1 MVRLTIDG
9 IAHEAAD
16 GTLLIDALTATGA
29 AVPHLCHDS
38 RVKPSGACRLCIVEL
53 SGQTRPV
60 PSCSLEVSEGMDVRT
75 HSQALDALR
84 RTQLELITA
93 HYPAAA
99 CAAEPHHPF
108 HRLLA
113 KYGVRPGDEREEG
126 LFQDDTHPYIGVAME
141 RCIYC
146 ERCIRICEQ
155 VQGQFVWEAWGR
167 SDATRIMPGKGATL
181 LDGGCVSCGACVDSC
196 PSGALFD
203 KRVGIEPTAWTR
215 TTCVYCGV
223 GCQMNVGTA
232 NGRVVAM
239 RPAMSPVNRGHACV
253 KGRYAFEYNH
263 APDRITQPMIR
274 LKSGWQAVSWD
285 EALDFTAAK
294 LKAIVARDGP
304 DAVGVLGS
312 ARATN
317 EENYLT
323 QKFARVVLGTHN
335 VDCCAR
341 VCHTP
346 SAKALKTMLG
356 IGAATNSFDD
366 IEQANAFLVYGANP
380 TEGHPVVGARI
391 RQAVLKGAGLV
402 VIDPRRTELADL
414 ADVHLAVRPGHNVPL
429 LNALAAVVIEE
440 KLVDRRLLTERVNG
454 LDAFADHVADFS
466 PETVASACGVPA
478 EAIRAAARLYAG
490 GRPSMCFH
498 GLGATEHLQG
508 SEGVMAL
515 INLALLTGNLG
526 KPGAGVNPLRGQN
539 NVQGAAQMGC
549 DPASLTGA
557 QAIDVAGAR
566 FEQVWGAK
574 LPASRGL
581 DLPEMIDAA
590 RAGRLK
596 ALWAMGYDIY
606 HSLANAND
614 TAAALAQLEVVIVQ
628 DLFLNQTAD
637 TFGTVFLPAASS
649 FEKEGTFMNSDRRVL
664 RIRTAV
670 PAPGEARP
678 DWWII
683 QALAARLGKPCGF
696 EFAGPEAIWD
706 EVRSLWP
713 DGAGLT
719 YARLEH
725 EDLQW
730 PCPDEN
736 HPGTPVLC
744 RERFADA
751 RTAKLAAIEYVPT
764 VEQPDDS
771 YPLLLTTGRTLYE
784 FNAGTMTHRTANAV
798 LRPSDTLDMAP
809 ADAARYGLVEGEP
822 ARVSS
827 RYGAAILPVHI
838 SPAVQA
844 GQLFSTFH
852 RPDLFINRL
861 TSPVRDR
868 LVSTPE
874 YKLTAVRVEKL
885 SGQVGK

>member
-9 IAHEAAD
+9 IPHEAAD
-16 GTLLIDALTATGA
+16 GTRLIDALTAAGA

-38 RVKPSGACRLCIVEL
+38 RLKPSGACRLCVVEV
-53 SGQTRPV
+53 SGEARPV
-60 PSCSLEVSEGMDVRT
+60 PSCSFDVREGMIVRT
-75 HSQALDALR
+75 RSAALDALR
-84 RTQLELITA
+84 HTNLELLAA
-93 HYPAAA
+93 HYPAEA
-99 CAAEPHHPF
+99 CAAEPDHPF

-113 KYGVRPGDEREEG
+113 GYGVRPGDVRQDG
-126 LFQDDTHPYIGVAME
+126 LFQDETHPYIGVAME

-155 VQGQFVWEAWGR
+155 VQGQFVWEASGR
-167 SDATRIMPGKGATL
+167 GDATRILPGKGPTL
-181 LDGGCVSCGACVDSC
+181 LAGGCVSCGACVDSC

-203 KRVGIEPTAWTR
+203 KRVGVEPAVWTR

-232 NGRVVAM
+232 NGRVVAV
-239 RPAMSPVNRGHACV
+239 RPADSPVNRGHLCA

-274 LKSGWQAVSWD
+274 RDGKWQVVSWD
-285 EALDFTAAK
+285 EALGLIAAK
-294 LKAIVARDGP
+294 LKEIVARDGP

-312 ARATN
+312 SRATN
-317 EENYLT
+317 EENYLA
-323 QKFARVVLGTHN
+323 QKFARVVLGTDN

-346 SAKALKTMLG
+346 SAKALKTILG

-366 IEQANAFLVYGANP
+366 IERAHAFLICGANV
-380 TEGHPVVGARI
+380 TDGHPVVGARI
-391 RQAVLKGAGLV
+391 KQAVLKGAGLV
-402 VIDPRRTELADL
+402 VIDPRRTELAEL

-429 LNALAAVVIEE
+429 FNALAATLIEE
-440 KLVDRRLLTERVNG
+440 QLVDRRFLAERVSG
-454 LDAFADHVADFS
+454 FDAFAAHVADFS
-466 PETVASACGVPA
+466 PEAVAGACGVPA

-515 INLALLTGNLG
+515 VNLALLTGNLG

-557 QAIDVAGAR
+557 QTHSAAGAR
-566 FEQVWGAK
+566 FEQVWDAK

-581 DLPEMIDAA
+581 DLPNMIDAA
-590 RAGRLK
+590 RAGQLK

-606 HSLANAND
+606 HSLPNAND
-614 TAAALAQLEVVIVQ
+614 TAAALARLELVIVQ
-628 DLFLNQTAD
+628 DLFMTRTAEA
-637 TFGTVFLPAASS
+637 FGTVFLPVASS
-649 FEKEGTFMNSDRRVL
+649 FEKDGTFMNSDRRVQ
-664 RIRTAV
+664 RIRSVV

-683 QALAARLGKPCGF
+683 QALAARLGKPRGF
-696 EFAGPEAIWD
+696 EFTGPEAIWD
-706 EVRSLWP
+706 EVRALWP
-713 DGAGLT
+713 DSAGLT

-730 PCPDEN
+730 PCPDER
-736 HPGTPVLC
+736 HPGTPVLHQ
-744 RERFADA
+744 ERFAGA
-751 RTAKLAAIEYVPT
+751 VTAKLAVIDYIPT
-764 VEQPDDS
+764 TEQPDDS
-771 YPLLLTTGRTLYE
+771 YPLLLTTGRALYQ
-784 FNAGTMTHRTANAV
+784 FNAGTMTERTANAM

-809 ADAARYGLVEGEP
+809 ADAARYGVAEAETV
-822 ARVSS
+822 RVVS
-827 RYGAAILPVHI
+827 RYGAAMLPVHI
-838 SPAVQA
+838 STSMQA

-852 RPDLFINRL
+852 RHDLFVNRL

-868 LVSTPE
+868 LVRTPE

-885 SGQVGK
+885 SG

>member
-9 IAHEAAD
+9 SPHEVPD
-16 GTLLIDALTATGA
+16 GTLLIDALTAAGA

-38 RVKPSGACRLCIVEL
+38 RVKPFGACRLCVVEV
-53 SGQTRPV
+53 SGQARPV
-60 PSCSLEVSEGMDVRT
+60 PSCAFEVSAGMVVRT
-75 HSQALDALR
+75 RSEALDALR
-84 RTQLELITA
+84 RTNLELIAA
-93 HYPAAA
+93 HYPATA
-99 CAAEPHHPF
+99 CATEPDHPF

-113 KYGVRPGDEREEG
+113 GYGVRPRDVRQDG
-126 LFQDDTHPYIGVAME
+126 LFQDETHPYIGVAME

-155 VQGQFVWEAWGR
+155 VQGQFVWEAAGR
-167 SDATRIMPGKGATL
+167 SDATRILPGKGPTL
-181 LDGGCVSCGACVDSC
+181 LAGGCVSCGACVDSC

-203 KRVGIEPTAWTR
+203 KRGGVDPAVWTR

-223 GCQMNVGTA
+223 GCQLNVGTA

-239 RPAMSPVNRGHACV
+239 RPADSPVNRGHACV

-274 LKSGWQAVSWD
+274 LAGRWQSVSWD

-317 EENYLT
+317 EENYLA

-356 IGAATNSFDD
+356 VGAATNSFDD
-366 IEQANAFLVYGANP
+366 IDQANAFLICGANP

-402 VIDPRRTELADL
+402 VIDPRSTELADL
-414 ADVHLAVRPGHNVPL
+414 AEVHLAVRPGHNVPL
-429 LNALAAVVIEE
+429 FNALAATLIEE
-440 KLVDRRLLTERVNG
+440 NLVDPLFLAERVDG
-454 LDAFADHVADFS
+454 FDAFAAHVADFS
-466 PETVASACGVPA
+466 PETVAGACGVPA

-515 INLALLTGNLG
+515 VNLALLTGNLG

-557 QAIDVAGAR
+557 QGIDTAGAR
-566 FEQVWGAK
+566 FEQAWGAR

-614 TAAALAQLEVVIVQ
+614 TAAALAQLELVIVQ
-628 DLFLNQTAD
+628 DLFMNQTAES
-637 TFGTVFLPAASS
+637 FGTVFLPAASS
-649 FEKEGTFMNSDRRVL
+649 FEKDGTFMNSDRRVQ

-696 EFAGPEAIWD
+696 EFTGPEAIWD
-706 EVRSLWP
+706 EVRSLWL

-730 PCPDEN
+730 PCPDES
-736 HPGTPVLC
+736 HPGTPVLH
-744 RERFADA
+744 RERFAA
-751 RTAKLAAIEYVPT
+751 GRTAKLAVIEYVPT
-764 VEQPDDS
+764 VEQPDES
-771 YPLLLTTGRTLYE
+771 YPLLLTTGRTLYQ
-784 FNAGTMTHRTANAV
+784 FNAGTMTQRTANAL
-798 LRPSDTLDMAP
+798 LRSSDTLDMAS
-809 ADAARYGLVEGEP
+809 ADALRYGFVEGETV
-822 ARVSS
+822 RVSS
-827 RYGAAILPVHI
+827 RYGAALLPVHI
-838 SPAVQA
+838 SPSMQA
-844 GQLFSTFH
+844 GQLFSAFH
-852 RPDLFINRL
+852 CPDLFINRL

-868 LVSTPE
+868 LVRTPE
-874 YKLTAVRVEKL
+874 YKLVAVRVEKL
-885 SGQVGK
+885 GD